1 MVINV
6 FPQTRGASSYI
17 YTKKQA
23 TRLVL
28 LVTCLIAYEKNLCLL
43 LKVYFIFQ
51 LLRISRHSP
60 LLRTNIG

>member
-1 MVINV
+1 MDINV
-6 FPQTRGASSYI
+6 QNKRGVSSYV

-28 LVTCLIAYEKNLCLL
+28 LVTCLIAYEKILCLL